1 MSRDN
6 MTEYEKAVLNA
17 LEYIMGDILTIG
29 RLIASQ
35 HPDEKIRNAVE
46 PFLYSSLGITDP
58 SDASP
63 TVQEPSS
70 QRRPEADE
78 N

>member
-1 MSRDN
+1 MVRDN
-6 MTEYEKAVLNA
+6 LTEFEKAVLNA
-17 LEYIMGDILTIG
+17 LENIMLDLTVVG

-35 HPDEKIRNAVE
+35 HPDERIRNAVA

-63 TVQEPSS
+63 TSQGLSS
-70 QRRPEADE
+70 QRRQEADG